1 MLVMTTKTIFMG
13 TPPFSLPSL
22 KAVIET
28 GHDLVAVYTQPDK
41 QVGRGQKLAFSAVKE
56 FALSRNLNILQPDSL
71 KNEEA
76 VQQMRSLKPDVAVVA
91 AYGKIIPESVLGIP
105 RLGFLNIHPSLLP
118 RHRGA
123 TPIASAIL
131 QGDKVT
137 GVSIILLDAGMDSG
151 PLIKQKEIAITDD
164 DTAGTLSLKLS
175 RLGADLLAEVLP
187 LWLENKIEPRPQDDT
202 RATYSAVLTKEDGR
216 IDWQLDAVDIWR
228 RVRALQ
234 PWPGSY
240 TTWKGRN
247 IKLLQVIPLSGDKPV
262 EPGRIFSLS
271 RQNEARAAVGCGK
284 DCLEL
289 VRVQMEGKREM
300 PIAEFIHGQRDF
312 IGSIL
317 L

>member
-1 MLVMTTKTIFMG
+1 MTTKTIFMG

-22 KAVIET
+22 KAIIET

-41 QVGRGQKLAFSAVKE
+41 QVGRGRKLAFSAVKE

-71 KNEEA
+71 KTEEA

-91 AYGKIIPESVLGIP
+91 AYGKIVPESVLGVP

-118 RHRGA
+118 KHRGA

-131 QGDKVT
+131 QGDRVT

-151 PLIKQKEIAITDD
+151 PLIRQKEIAIADD

-175 RLGADLLAEVLP
+175 QLGAELLTEVLP
-187 LWLENKIEPRPQDDT
+187 LWLEGKIEPHPQDDT
-202 RATYSAVLTKEDGR
+202 KATYSTVLTKEDGR

-240 TTWKGRN
+240 STWKGRN
-247 IKLLQVIPLSGDKPV
+247 IKLLQVIPLTGDKHV
-262 EPGRIFSLS
+262 ETGKIISLS
-271 RQNEARAAVGCGK
+271 GHGETGVAVGCGNGI
-284 DCLEL
+284 LGL
-289 VRVQMEGKREM
+289 VRVQIEGKREM
-300 PIAEFIHGQRDF
+300 PIAEFIRGQRDF